1 MTRTSL
7 ATIVPA
13 MAIDWKILGSP
24 GADNSLLVTV
34 DSGHAR
40 SRLLFDCGE
49 GCLNSLKPSEIQSIR
64 HLFFS
69 HYHMDHVSGFDTFFR
84 HNYNRPEIPVQVWGP
99 KGSIELLSNRFRSFT
114 WNLHADQ
121 PGEWIVRET
130 DKDSVRGARFFT
142 REAFTS
148 AHDLPVVSLESGAIL
163 SEADF
168 SVKCFY
174 LPHHNTGSSA
184 YLVREKNH
192 INVSPQALAT
202 SGLIPGSWMQRL
214 TDSSPD
220 GDFVDVN
227 GKSLLLGELRRAL
240 LKTSPGLSLAY
251 LTDFCIKPHTREWS
265 EVVQWIRGT
274 NTLICECQYAASD
287 ATLAQRNG
295 HMTADRVGQLAN
307 EAGVGAL
314 VLQHLSRRYSEE
326 EWANMRSEAA
336 EQFQGAA
343 FPPNWYIR

>member
-1 MTRTSL
+1 
-7 ATIVPA
+7 
-13 MAIDWKILGSP
+13 MAIDWKILGAP

-34 DSGHAR
+34 DSGHAS

-49 GCLNSLKPSEIQSIR
+49 GCLNSLKPSEIQSIK

-99 KGSIELLSNRFRSFT
+99 RGSIEILSNRFRSFT

-130 DKDSVRGARFFT
+130 EKDSVQGARFFT

-148 AHDLPVVSLESGAIL
+148 VHHLPTVLIKSGAIL
-163 SEADF
+163 SEQEF
-168 SVKCFY
+168 SVTY
-174 LPHHNTGSSA
+174 LSLPHHNIDSSA
-184 YLVREKNH
+184 YLVRENDR
-192 INVSPQALAT
+192 INVSTQALAS
-202 SGLIPGSWMQRL
+202 SGLIPGPWLQHL

-220 GDFVDVN
+220 RDFVEVN
-227 GKSLLLGELRRAL
+227 GKSLAIGELRHDL
-240 LKTSPGLSLAY
+240 LQTSPGLSLAY
-251 LTDFCIKPHTREWS
+251 LTDFCIEPNTRDWS
-265 EVVQWIRGT
+265 EVVEWIGGT

-287 ATLAQRNG
+287 ASLAKRNG

-307 EAGVGAL
+307 EAGVDTL
-314 VLQHLSRRYSEE
+314 VLQHLSRRYNEV
-326 EWANMRSEAA
+326 EWAKMKDEA
-336 EQFQGAA
+336 ENQFQGAT
-343 FPPNWYIR
+343 FPPNWDICAPVC

>member
-1 MTRTSL
+1 
-7 ATIVPA
+7 
-13 MAIDWKILGSP
+13 MAIDWKILGAP

-34 DSGHAR
+34 DSGHAS

-49 GCLNSLKPSEIQSIR
+49 GCLNSLKPSEIQSIK

-99 KGSIELLSNRFRSFT
+99 RGSIELLSNRFRSFT

-130 DKDSVRGARFFT
+130 EKDSVQGARFFT

-148 AHDLPVVSLESGAIL
+148 VHHLPTVLIESGAIL
-163 SEADF
+163 SEQEF
-168 SVKCFY
+168 SVTY
-174 LPHHNTGSSA
+174 LSLPHHNIDSSA
-184 YLVREKNH
+184 YLVRENDR
-192 INVSPQALAT
+192 INVSTQALAS
-202 SGLIPGSWMQRL
+202 SGLIPGPWLQHL

-220 GDFVDVN
+220 RDFVEVN
-227 GKSLLLGELRRAL
+227 GKSLAIGELRHDL
-240 LKTSPGLSLAY
+240 LQTSPGLSLAY
-251 LTDFCIKPHTREWS
+251 LTDFCIEPNTRDWS
-265 EVVQWIRGT
+265 EVVEWIGGT

-287 ATLAQRNG
+287 ASLAKRNG

-307 EAGVGAL
+307 EAGVDTL
-314 VLQHLSRRYSEE
+314 VLQHLSRRYNEV
-326 EWANMRSEAA
+326 EWAKMKDEA
-336 EQFQGAA
+336 ENQFQGAT
-343 FPPNWYIR
+343 FPPNWDICAPVC